1 MVKWNKKRIFSI
13 TSSSSHSSLLVENFT
28 LCFLN
33 ISTPSTPSLLV
44 LLTFLSFLT
53 QLWDSSF
60 SSFFFLFSIEYN
72 LCCPVIWG
80 IVVWLVNKRVT
91 SLKETDSLF
100 QNLSNSSSSLRCWW
114 HWVPTFLYLCWD
126 LISLDLAD
134 SCRCY
139 QNYCASTCT
148 SALGC
153 LGNTVPLKSP
163 RILDSHG
170 FSTLFHTGPC
180 RVWYGC
186 LISGWAPHR
195 LVFHTLVKSGSLSW
209 FSSAAMRSFS
219 DGAERCLIYVYSN
232 KWVIGS
238 HCNTVSI

>member
-1 MVKWNKKRIFSI
+1 MKQKKNFQYYILIQPLKFISWEFHTLFFEYIHPFNSFTSCPLDLPIFS
-13 TSSSSHSSLLVENFT
+13 HPT
-28 LCFLN
+28 LRFLF
-33 ISTPSTPSLLV
+33 
-44 LLTFLSFLT
+44 FL
-53 QLWDSSF
+53 
-60 SSFFFLFSIEYN
+60 FFFLFSIEYN